1 MDYKGAKKY
10 LKVTDKEVAIAFGY
24 KNAMSYNN
32 SNHREKHAK
41 AFTHIVILLKE
52 REDERLGE
60 MLTIYQKACKALKTL
75 SIDTP
80 DFIKYL
86 KRL

>member
-1 MDYKGAKKY
+1 MNYKEAKKY
-10 LKVTDKEVAIAFGY
+10 LKVTDEEVAIAFGY
-24 KNAMSYNN
+24 KNGMSYNN

-41 AFTHIVILLKE
+41 AFTQLTILLKE